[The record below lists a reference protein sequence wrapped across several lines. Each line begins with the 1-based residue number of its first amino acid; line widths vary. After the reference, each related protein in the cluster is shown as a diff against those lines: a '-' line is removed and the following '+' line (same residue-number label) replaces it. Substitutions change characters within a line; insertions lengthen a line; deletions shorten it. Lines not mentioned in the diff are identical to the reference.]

1 MIYKVAAKLQLF
13 FHIRKHIRKKSGI
26 AAPFVAFFGSPRGFI
41 SARNMPCAVPQTAQG
56 VPAIPWLRAATIRVD
71 CLHAK

>member
-41 SARNMPCAVPQTAQG
+41 SARNTPYAVPRNAPG
-56 VPAIPWLRAATIRVD
+56 AIATP
-71 CLHAK
+71 

>member
-26 AAPFVAFFGSPRGFI
+26 AAPFVAFFGSQRGII
-41 SARNMPCAVPQTAQG
+41 SARNTLF
-56 VPAIPWLRAATIRVD
+56 AIPRNAPGELATP
-71 CLHAK
+71 